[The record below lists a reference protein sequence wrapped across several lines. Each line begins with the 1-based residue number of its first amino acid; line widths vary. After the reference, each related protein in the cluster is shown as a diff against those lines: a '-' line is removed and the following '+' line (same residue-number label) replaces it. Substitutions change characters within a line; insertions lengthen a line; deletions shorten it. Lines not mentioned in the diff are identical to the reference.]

1 MPSEPHKPGLEE
13 SDGTFRERNF
23 RSAAFISAPIRI
35 PRNSNTGR
43 VKAGGRAVKGK
54 SGAVRRNRTPEASG
68 TAGICANTENEKAT
82 IKAHRTSAFNGYR
95 TGSTS
100 EPPFLSVAQRDRPE
114 GCDRKYDGDIRKGL
128 LKTVLP
134 PGNSRCIR

>member
-1 MPSEPHKPGLEE
+1 MPSEPHKPGFEE

-23 RSAAFISAPIRI
+23 RSASFISAPIRI

-43 VKAGGRAVKGK
+43 GIRASGRAVNGK
-54 SGAVRRNRTPEASG
+54 SGAVRRKRTPEASG
-68 TAGICANTENEKAT
+68 TAGICAKIDNENAT

-95 TGSTS
+95 TDSMS

-114 GCDRKYDGDIRKGL
+114 RM
-128 LKTVLP
+128 
-134 PGNSRCIR
+134 

>member
-1 MPSEPHKPGLEE
+1 MPSEPHKPGFEE

-23 RSAAFISAPIRI
+23 RSASFTSAPIRI

-43 VKAGGRAVKGK
+43 RELKAGGRAVKGK

-82 IKAHRTSAFNGYR
+82 IKAQHTSAFNGYR
-95 TGSTS
+95 IG
-100 EPPFLSVAQRDRPE
+100 
-114 GCDRKYDGDIRKGL
+114 
-128 LKTVLP
+128 
-134 PGNSRCIR
+134 